1 MVREVI
7 MFNWIYIVIM
17 LVLALTI
24 LIMSKNPKRVP
35 KINYH
40 IVFFVPIWSAICYI
54 FFNIQQNSNIIDE
67 QLLFI
72 VRYID
77 RLIIIPLL
85 LTSLCFTAMYYSNKD
100 KVIISK
106 LVLVNIIMITGG
118 LLGDLAIGINSYI
131 WFIMSVIAFL
141 TTIWLIWA
149 PIEDIASTQGATI
162 YGLYKKLALYITI
175 FWLLYLVIWILGPVG
190 LEFIDKNIDIYVFMI
205 FNIISRSGFILINLV
220 ELRKLSRDN
229 IIP

>member
-1 MVREVI
+1 MGREVI
-7 MFNWIYIVIM
+7 ILNWIYIVIM
-17 LVLALTI
+17 LLLALII

-35 KINYH
+35 KINYY

-85 LTSLCFTAMYYSNKD
+85 LTSLCFTAMYYSKKD
-100 KVIISK
+100 KSLISK
-106 LVLVNIIMITGG
+106 IILVNIIMITSG
-118 LLGDLAIGINSYI
+118 LLGDLSIGVYSYI
-131 WFIMSVIAFL
+131 WFIISVIAFL
-141 TTIWLIWA
+141 TTIWLIWG

-162 YGLYKKLALYITI
+162 YVLYKKLSLYITVI
-175 FWLLYLVIWILGPVG
+175 WLIYLVIWILGPVG
-190 LEFIDKNIDIYVFMI
+190 LEFIDKTIDIYVFMLI
-205 FNIISRSGFILINLV
+205 NIISRGGLILINLV
-220 ELRKLSRDN
+220 ELRKLSSDN